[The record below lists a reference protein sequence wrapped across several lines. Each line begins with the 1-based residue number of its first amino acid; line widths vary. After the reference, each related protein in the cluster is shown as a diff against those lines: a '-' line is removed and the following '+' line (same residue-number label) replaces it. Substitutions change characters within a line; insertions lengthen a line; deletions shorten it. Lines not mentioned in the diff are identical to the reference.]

1 MGYGQGKTL
10 KFQIKTREILEFM
23 VIVIDSVI
31 ITFVCVCGLILEHQW
46 NCNFDISN
54 LYEWLQYRV

>member
-1 MGYGQGKTL
+1 MGYGYGKTL
-10 KFQIKTREILEFM
+10 KFRIKTREILELM

-46 NCNFDISN
+46 NCNFDSSN
-54 LYEWLQYRV
+54 LYEWLQCRV

>member
-1 MGYGQGKTL
+1 
-10 KFQIKTREILEFM
+10 M

-46 NCNFDISN
+46 NCNLIAATCMNGFN
-54 LYEWLQYRV
+54 VEYEKKNAWKICCFQYVV